1 MRNGLASLAN
11 RESWC
16 RDPHPRRGHTHVTSA
31 GGGRPLMT
39 GTNQTLSDAP
49 PSTNGAATVHSSA
62 PGGLVKS
69 VVELDRVVIRL
80 AGDSGDGMQ
89 LTGNR
94 FTSETASFGNDLST
108 LPNFPAE
115 IRAPTG
121 TLPGVSSFQLHFADH
136 DIMTPGDAPDVL
148 VAMNPAALKAN
159 LADLPGGG
167 LLILDSDEFS
177 ARNLAKVGYATNP
190 IEDGSLE
197 GWQTVSVPLTSMTLD
212 ALADSGLGKKEAER
226 SKNMFTLGLLSWMY
240 HRPTEGTVRF
250 LERQFRRKPEIAAA
264 NIAAFRAG
272 FNYGETTEAFAVSYE
287 IKPAPMPA
295 GRYRNISGN
304 QALSLGLVA
313 AGQRSGLPIFLG
325 AYPITPASDI
335 LHELSKHKAF
345 NVRTF
350 QAEDEI
356 AGIGAALGASFGGA
370 LGVTTTS
377 GPGISL
383 KSETIGLAVMTELPL
398 LIIDVQR
405 GGPSTG
411 LPTKTE
417 QSDLLQAM
425 FGRNGEAPV
434 PVIAPRSPG
443 DCFDAALEAS
453 RIALTYRTP
462 VILLSDGYL
471 ANGAEP
477 WAIPAVDELPDL
489 SGAVNFATGPNGEDG
504 EFLPYLRDEDTLAR
518 PWAIPGT
525 AGLQHRIGGLEK
537 ADRTGNISYD
547 PANHDFMTRTRQ
559 AKVDGIAADLPT
571 TEVDDPDGEATVA
584 VIGWGSTYGPIG
596 AACRRIRRSGRS
608 VAQIHLRHLNPM
620 PADLGDILRRYD
632 RVVCPEMNLGQ
643 LALLLRAKY
652 LIDVDS
658 HTQVRGLPFRAAE
671 LAAVIQDVID
681 RTGTPT
687 TVAVPANGEL
697 Q

>member
-1 MRNGLASLAN
+1 MTTT
-11 RESWC
+11 
-16 RDPHPRRGHTHVTSA
+16 DPHVGTSTA
-31 GGGRPLMT
+31 G
-39 GTNQTLSDAP
+39 
-49 PSTNGAATVHSSA
+49 SSA

-159 LADLPGGG
+159 LSDLPGGG
-167 LLILDSDEFS
+167 LLIVDSDEFTP
-177 ARNLAKVGYATNP
+177 RNLAKVGYATNP
-190 IEDGSLE
+190 LEDGSLD
-197 GWQTVSVPLTSMTLD
+197 GWQVVSVQLTSMTLE

-272 FNYGETTEAFAVSYE
+272 YNYGETTEAFAVSYE
-287 IKPAPMPA
+287 IKPAPMAP

-304 QALSLGLVA
+304 QALALGIVA
-313 AGQRSGLPIFLG
+313 AGQRSGLPVFLG

-335 LHELSKHKAF
+335 LHELSRHKSF
-345 NVRTF
+345 GVRTF

-356 AGIGAALGASFGGA
+356 AGIASAIGASFGGA

-377 GPGISL
+377 GPGVSL
-383 KSETIGLAVMTELPL
+383 KSEALGLAVMTELPL
-398 LIIDVQR
+398 VVVDVQR

-434 PVIAPRSPG
+434 PVVAPRSPA
-443 DCFDAALEAS
+443 DCFDAAIEAA

-462 VILLSDGYL
+462 VMLLSDGYL

-477 WAIPAVDELPDL
+477 WQIPDVEDLPDL
-489 SGAVNFATGPNGEDG
+489 TVEFASEPNATTPDG
-504 EFLPYLRDEDTLAR
+504 TPEFQPYLRDPETLAR

-525 AGLQHRIGGLEK
+525 SGMQHRIGGLEK
-537 ADRTGNISYD
+537 ADKTGNISYD
-547 PANHDFMTRTRQ
+547 PANHDLMTRLRQ
-559 AKVDGIAADLPT
+559 AKVDGIAASIGPT
-571 TEVDDPDGEATVA
+571 DVDDPDGDARVA

-608 VAQIHLRHLNPM
+608 VAQVHLRHLNPF
-620 PADLGDILRRYD
+620 PADLGEVLRRYD
-632 RVVCPEMNLGQ
+632 RVICPEMNLGQ
-643 LALLLRAKY
+643 LSLLLRAKY
-652 LIDVDS
+652 LVDVES

-671 LAAVIQDVID
+671 LAAVVQDVID
-681 RTGTPT
+681 STSGAPLAADPTGG
-687 TVAVPANGEL
+687 AE
-697 Q
+697 